1 MRGEVSLSLLFIIP
15 VLTITGPLGAA
26 GALLLPLAIVLL
38 FLALVPGMPRDNGI
52 EECARREGSEGES
65 RDTRWGGVIMIG
77 PIPIVFGS
85 AKGQGQYVLLAVLM
99 AVALMAV
106 LLILLL

>member
-1 MRGEVSLSLLFIIP
+1 
-15 VLTITGPLGAA
+15 
-26 GALLLPLAIVLL
+26 
-38 FLALVPGMPRDNGI
+38 
-52 EECARREGSEGES
+52 
-65 RDTRWGGVIMIG
+65 MIG

>member
-52 EECARREGSEGES
+52 EECARREGFEG
-65 RDTRWGGVIMIG
+65 RAGIRGGEVIAIG

-85 AKGQGQYVLLAVLM
+85 AKVKASM
-99 AVALMAV
+99 SF
-106 LLILLL
+106 